1 MRNVHFT
8 VGVIIAFG
16 ANVAVGQT
24 QVDLRTQ
31 SKAVDFSVAAATS
44 PMKTGTTFPATCTL
58 GQMFFL
64 SNGPAGSNLYA
75 CTAANTWTL
84 EGGGGGGGGTGG
96 STTSLPD
103 FSVAATG
110 STVLTIGGTCTNSSL
125 CNARFGNTD
134 YSFSQSAL
142 ATITSGSG
150 TAFIYLLSDGS
161 LNVGSN
167 VSVTCLRCTAVPG
180 VTAFPPDSI
189 PIATWAA
196 SGGTWV
202 GPSGVDVRAFQSTT
216 AVIPQTGL
224 LASNVPGETIL
235 SIDTTVVGL
244 KTALPGSSSSACSPG
259 EWSTDGSFY
268 YLCVSIN
275 SWRRAALSSF

>member
-1 MRNVHFT
+1 MRNVYFT
-8 VGVIIAFG
+8 IGMIVCGV
-16 ANVAVGQT
+16 NVAVGQT

-31 SKAVDFSVAAATS
+31 SKAVDFTAAAATS
-44 PMKTGTTFPATCTL
+44 PIKAGIAFPATCTL
-58 GQMFFL
+58 GQLFFL

-75 CTAANTWTL
+75 CTTANIWTL
-84 EGGGGGGGGTGG
+84 ESGGGGGGTGG
-96 STTSLPD
+96 IATSPPD
-103 FSVAATG
+103 FSVAATS
-110 STVLTIGGTCTNSSL
+110 STVLTIGGTCTDSSL
-125 CNARFGNTD
+125 CNARFGNID

-167 VSVTCLRCTAVPG
+167 VSVTCVRCTAVPG
-180 VTAFPPDSI
+180 VTAFPPNSI
-189 PIATWAA
+189 PIATWEA

-202 GPSGVDVRAFQSTT
+202 GGSGVDVRAFQSTT
-216 AVIPQTGL
+216 VVVPQTGL
-224 LASNVPGETIL
+224 LASDVPGETIL

-244 KTALPGSSSSACSPG
+244 KTAVPGSSNSACSPG
-259 EWSTDGSFY
+259 AWSTDGSFY